1 MHIKQALSLGD
12 RSVVSIVGAG
22 GKTSLMYALAHEL
35 ASDGNKVL
43 TTTTTKI
50 FMPAHEEC
58 PAVIVSKNID
68 EVIDKARSLIR
79 HTPHLTVAAE
89 YLSEQGKLKGLHPD
103 FLKQILD
110 SDLFD
115 YIIVEADG
123 AAQKP
128 LKACG
133 PHEPVV
139 PGFTDHIVSLAG
151 LEVVGKPLDEQ
162 WVFRSELFSKITGL
176 PLKQQITENAIAEAL
191 IHEMKAIT
199 ATNEN
204 AMKIAFLN
212 KADNAKALD
221 AGERIA
227 DILEEKSGNIF
238 HRIVIG
244 ELREEPRVHQCR
256 VLQQPQ

>member
-1 MHIKQALSLGD
+1 MLTEALSLSN
-12 RSVVSIVGAG
+12 RAVVSIVGAG

-35 ASDGNKVL
+35 ASAGNKVL

-50 FMPAHEEC
+50 FMPTHEEC
-58 PAVIVSKNID
+58 TVTIVSNNID
-68 EVIDKARSLIR
+68 EVTDKVRSLIR

-89 YLSEQGKLKGLHPD
+89 YLSEQGKLKGVRPN

-123 AAQKP
+123 AAQRP
-128 LKACG
+128 LKVCG

-139 PGFTDHIVSLAG
+139 PAFTDRIVSLVG
-151 LEVVGKPLDEQ
+151 LDVVGKPLDEQ
-162 WVFRSELFSKITGL
+162 WVFRSKLFSKITGL
-176 PLKQQITENAIAEAL
+176 SLKQQITEIAIAEAL
-191 IHEMKAIT
+191 IHDMKAIT

-212 KADNAKALD
+212 KADNAKPLD
-221 AGERIA
+221 AGERVA
-227 DILEEKSGNIF
+227 DILEEKGSDIF
-238 HRIVIG
+238 HRDIIG
-244 ELREEPRVHQCR
+244 ELREEPLIRQCR
-256 VLQQPQ
+256 ALQQP